1 MKNNRTASK
10 LISILLAFC
19 LIISLS
25 AVSFADTVEVPEAPG
40 GVYVLDEAEVLDL
53 DSENSLNSKSAKLKD
68 DTGLEFYIVTTAD
81 KGELSLKDYTYAIF
95 DKWNIGGDE
104 DKGII
109 LVLDIEDDSYYLKP
123 GDSIREVYTG
133 TVLQGYLDTY
143 LEGDFAN
150 KNYGEGAIELH
161 AAISTLGRRVLEIEE
176 SQSESNSESESESA
190 NASESEAESEAEEN
204 AGGGFW
210 GFIGGFFKVIFV
222 IFLILVAFVVIIN
235 VRGQMV
241 KKKRREARLAARRQ
255 RQAERKSSSSAATAA
270 TSYPEKPV
278 NASSFDEEDFE
289 EIESSSNETEGA
301 EDEVPAEFED
311 IGSDTTVYDDAD
323 DEFIISAFDD
333 IIAKKQAEK
342 GSGDFDDIDLNDI
355 DSDEE
360 DYEDDEE

>member
-1 MKNNRTASK
+1 MKNTRTASK
-10 LISILLAFC
+10 LISIFLTFC

-25 AVSFADTVEVPEAPG
+25 AVSFADTVKVPEAPG

-81 KGELSLKDYTYAIF
+81 KGDLSLKDYTYAIF
-95 DKWNIGGDE
+95 DQWNIGGED

-150 KNYGEGAIELH
+150 KNYGEGALKLH

-176 SQSESNSESESESA
+176 SRSESDSESESA
-190 NASESEAESEAEEN
+190 SASESEAESEAEEN
-204 AGGGFW
+204 AGGGIW
-210 GFIGGFFKVIFV
+210 GFIGGFFKVILV

-255 RQAERKSSSSAATAA
+255 RQAERKSTSAATT

-278 NASSFDEEDFE
+278 NTSSFDEEDFE
-289 EIESSSNETEGA
+289 EIESSSDEAEETETEA
-301 EDEVPAEFED
+301 PADFED
-311 IGSDTTVYDDAD
+311 IGSDSTVYDDAD

-342 GSGDFDDIDLNDI
+342 ENGDFDDIDLNDI